1 MRNYICMLIYAGGWL
16 ALLIWHI
23 CKHRTFGLTGII
35 ISAYCISSLAS
46 FIFYSNTPT
55 FIGERFSWMSFVYL
69 FITNLICIW
78 PLTRYSK
85 SLSSIR
91 VNLGGEN
98 KLLYIFLIVC
108 IPIVIEAFFE
118 MLFISVGTNSSR
130 LGMIYDSEVDTV
142 GNQLSFIGRKTCA
155 IIRMLQYAWPILFFV
170 CLLKRGKY
178 IKLAFIPAI
187 AIMVRVLE
195 GYAAA
200 ARFVIVVAVM
210 QVLITYFFFR
220 PSLNIF
226 IKRRIDISLLSIG
239 GLLVLF
245 LSYITISRFSD
256 MNTQTDIWTWIS
268 LYLGEGSLRF
278 SQYVWNLNTTSAGDT
293 CFSFIKDLLGL
304 ETFTDN
310 TSRRD
315 FYEVRLGIPTSIF
328 YTMIGDFYQD
338 LGFVG
343 TIILV
348 IIIYIILNKM
358 LQRIVNKHSFTFVS
372 LFFISIFTL
381 IFLHGF
387 MYYIFKQ
394 YPLQMNLF
402 LSFILIYFLG
412 KSEKRQYTVS

>member
-1 MRNYICMLIYAGGWL
+1 
-16 ALLIWHI
+16 
-23 CKHRTFGLTGII
+23 
-35 ISAYCISSLAS
+35 
-46 FIFYSNTPT
+46 
-55 FIGERFSWMSFVYL
+55 
-69 FITNLICIW
+69 
-78 PLTRYSK
+78 
-85 SLSSIR
+85 
-91 VNLGGEN
+91 
-98 KLLYIFLIVC
+98 
-108 IPIVIEAFFE
+108 
-118 MLFISVGTNSSR
+118 
-130 LGMIYDSEVDTV
+130 
-142 GNQLSFIGRKTCA
+142 
-155 IIRMLQYAWPILFFV
+155 
-170 CLLKRGKY
+170 
-178 IKLAFIPAI
+178 
-187 AIMVRVLE
+187 
-195 GYAAA
+195 
-200 ARFVIVVAVM
+200 
-210 QVLITYFFFR
+210 
-220 PSLNIF
+220 
-226 IKRRIDISLLSIG
+226 
-239 GLLVLF
+239 
-245 LSYITISRFSD
+245 

-394 YPLQMNLF
+394 YSLQMNLF

-412 KSEKRQYTVS
+412 KSEKGNTPYLK